1 MTTHPLPIEQIRLP
15 VHRPRWRTWP
25 IVNSPAHFNRPK
37 PGMRET
43 INRPERVTTLF
54 NVAFFDIGATALID
68 AVQYCEFDEDD
79 GLGG

>member
-1 MTTHPLPIEQIRLP
+1 
-15 VHRPRWRTWP
+15 
-25 IVNSPAHFNRPK
+25 
-37 PGMRET
+37 MRET